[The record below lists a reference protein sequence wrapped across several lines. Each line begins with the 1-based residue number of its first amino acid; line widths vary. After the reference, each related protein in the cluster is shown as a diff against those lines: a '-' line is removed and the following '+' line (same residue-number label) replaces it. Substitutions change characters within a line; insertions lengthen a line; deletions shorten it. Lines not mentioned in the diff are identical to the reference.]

1 MAEQKLLLRD
11 FSGAVALI
19 GERKDKPFTARF
31 IKNLNPFES
40 PDYITLSKI
49 PTKVSGS
56 TVTDLIYW
64 GVDGSPYD
72 TNLYFLS
79 EGGKFYRETSASAW
93 SSLRT
98 VSGCAGEGLA
108 IFDDYAYY
116 MLDVDIGRYGKLTGT
131 PAFNDSL
138 VSWWAAAIADIQ
150 DTGGGT
156 GQVYATPVAIS
167 EGATHR
173 QSFTAGKDPLKSIVI
188 DVNDTGDDPNWTVTV
203 HDAENNLI
211 GAETVAFASIA
222 AGDNTFTFDSPLRL
236 VIGNTYH
243 FHVTTSTTTGAPA
256 ATTNV
261 ASDLEGAEYVLNYG
275 VLISSEFHPAVVV
288 EDKLIIGNEQYLA
301 VFDQATYDPNK
312 ILLERGFKVR
322 SITKIDEYIAITCYK
337 GASVDEAEESRVFLW
352 DTIAPSFN
360 IPYDTTSIGAGNA
373 LTNMNNRIFG
383 IYGNTGGLYEGLS
396 PIDKK
401 FEKIPK
407 LGRGKVLNIYPGAI
421 ANLDGIILLGISGS
435 TDDSTGLE
443 QGIYSYGSEN
453 SAIGEALVLSYLVS
467 TGTTQATTLK
477 IGMVKVFGDDIYF
490 SWRDDATYGVDK
502 ITPSANAATS
512 GVYESLIFDNGDAD
526 KSKLLIH
533 QVSTFEALASGQ
545 TMTNKSKLERTTSFT
560 TGTAASTVG
569 NTRAKDLFNQRFK
582 EGEFGFTITSSG
594 GTFPKLTQHEV
605 LFNDLNEE
613 GYNE

>member
-31 IKNLNPFES
+31 IKNLDPFSS
-40 PDYITLSKI
+40 PDYLTLSKV

-64 GVDGSPYD
+64 GVDGQPYD
-72 TNLYFLS
+72 SNKYFYS
-79 EGGKFYRETSASAW
+79 EGGKVYRQTSADVW

-98 VSGCAGEGLA
+98 VSGSAGEGMA
-108 IFDDYAYY
+108 IFDDYLYY
-116 MLDVDIGRYGKLTGT
+116 ALDVELGRYGRLSGT
-131 PAFNDSL
+131 PAFNDAL
-138 VSWWAAAIADIQ
+138 TSWWDAAISDIRT
-150 DTGGGT
+150 TGGGT
-156 GQVYATPVAIS
+156 GQTYSTTTSIN
-167 EGATHR
+167 EGATHK
-173 QSFTAGKDPLKSIVI
+173 QTFEAEYDPLKEITI
-188 DVNDTGDDPNWTVTV
+188 DINDTGDDPDWTVTV
-203 HDAENNLI
+203 HDSEDNTI
-211 GAETVAFASIA
+211 GSKTIAFASVTT
-222 AGDNTFTFDSPLRL
+222 GDNVFTFATPLRL
-236 VIGNTYH
+236 VIGNDYH
-243 FHVTTSTTTGAPA
+243 FHVTTSTTTGAPKV
-256 ATTNV
+256 TSNV
-261 ASDLEGAEYVLNYG
+261 ASDLEGAEFIVEYG
-275 VLISSEFHPAVVV
+275 VLITSEFHPMVVV

-301 VFDQATYDPNK
+301 VLDQATYEPNK
-312 ILLERGFKVR
+312 VLLERGFEVR
-322 SITKIDEYIAITCYK
+322 SITKIDEYIAVTCYK

-407 LGRGKVLNIYPGAI
+407 LGRGKVLNVFPSAM
-421 ANLDGIILLGISGS
+421 ANLDGIVLIGISGS

-467 TGTTQATTLK
+467 TGTTQSTTLK
-477 IGMVKVFGDDIYF
+477 IGMVKVFGDDIYY
-490 SWRDDATYGVDK
+490 SWRDGSTYGVDK
-502 ITPSANAATS
+502 ISPGANAAAS
-512 GVYESLIFDNGDAD
+512 GVYESLIFDNGDNN

-533 QVSTFEALASGQ
+533 QTSRYEPLVTGQ
-545 TMTNKSKLERTTSFT
+545 SVVNKSKLDRTTSFT
-560 TGTAASTVG
+560 SGITSNTVDDISV
-569 NTRAKDLFNQRFK
+569 KDPFHQRFK
-582 EGEFGFTITSSG
+582 EGEFGFTLASTG

-605 LFNDLNEE
+605 LFNDMSEE
-613 GYNE
+613 DYNE